1 MKRQCKIKLYHW
13 SNHMPILGLLFG
25 SKIGIII
32 TTVVVGTGAFFT
44 WLAVHDSN
52 VWKEATNKFNQMQQE
67 TLAKKEEEFK
77 QQTGQIQDNAS
88 RIREE
93 IAKQLAES
101 NQTTAK
107 IEQQAAAES
116 KNVTNQSSPYLKS
129 IIKQLDAVYGNKK

>member
-1 MKRQCKIKLYHW
+1 
-13 SNHMPILGLLFG
+13 MPILGLLFG

-44 WLAVHDSN
+44 WLAIHDSK

-77 QQTGQIQDNAS
+77 QQTNQIQDNAS

-93 IAKQLAES
+93 IAKQLAEA
-101 NQTTAK
+101 NQTTSK
-107 IEQQAAAES
+107 IEQQAAAET
-116 KNVTNQSSPYLKS
+116 KNTTNDSSPYLKS
-129 IIKQLDAVYGNKK
+129 IVKQLDAVYGNKK